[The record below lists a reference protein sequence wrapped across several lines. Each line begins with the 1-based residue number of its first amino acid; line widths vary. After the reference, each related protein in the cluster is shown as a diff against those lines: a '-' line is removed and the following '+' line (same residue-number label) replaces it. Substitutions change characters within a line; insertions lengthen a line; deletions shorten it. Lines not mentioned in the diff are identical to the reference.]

1 MRCGIF
7 LWQSLTTT
15 GLSIVAPIISQNF
28 TANYVLIFCA
38 LDYNSRL
45 SIFTEQL
52 LLTVEATMSQL
63 NPRQQEAMQYVSGP
77 LLVLAG
83 AGSE

>member
-7 LWQSLTTT
+7 FLWQQLTTT
-15 GLSIVAPIISQNF
+15 GLSIIARIISQNF

-45 SIFTEQL
+45 SIF
-52 LLTVEATMSQL
+52 
-63 NPRQQEAMQYVSGP
+63 Y
-77 LLVLAG
+77 
-83 AGSE
+83 